1 MSAAHDASVV
11 LADLVACLAAIGRSM
26 HDAFDPRKFLGEFSG
41 RLQRLIPHDRLVI
54 ASLDDDRR
62 TFTVFAEHAAKG
74 PVLHAEHYTTGF
86 SPEGRYPVG
95 QGPLGAMFGGGV
107 LRLDELRDDY
117 GSAAEG
123 SVEHLVR
130 EAGLRSALL
139 LPLYSGGQVI
149 GGLVASSL
157 GPGAYS
163 PAHAATGRQVA
174 DLIAP
179 FVHNVVRLQRER
191 RRLRR
196 LHDLDALGPALA
208 ASLDVKDVFE
218 RLAEAVRPAL
228 DFDVMGICL
237 FSSSGRELERLVE
250 VDSQPP
256 AAPAPWRMDLDSF
269 SFADKIRAAETI
281 LVTDANVELDPTLP
295 GDRLML
301 DGGGRSALGAPL
313 LRGGLVAG
321 ALYFGKRRPYWFDG
335 DDAEIARAVAAA
347 VVLALQ
353 HQRLAEEQRR
363 LEAVEGRARRL
374 EARLESLRESL
385 DERYGFDRIIGRSP
399 ALRAALSRAAKVAPT
414 ETTVLI
420 TGESGTGKEVV
431 ARAIHQASGRAEGP
445 FLAVNCAA
453 LPEALLESELFGHE
467 RGAFT
472 GADRQKPGR
481 FELAAGGTL
490 FLDEVAEMT
499 PPVQAKLLRV
509 LQEREFQRVGGT
521 VTLRA
526 DARVIAATNRDLEQA
541 VSSGR
546 LREDL
551 FYRLNVFT
559 RAPAAAPGARRRRA
573 PARRSFRPRA
583 RRFAWARARRDSAA
597 TRARRCSRHRWPGNI
612 RELQNAV
619 ERALIV
625 SDGGLITAAELGIV
639 TRAPTDADRSASSA
653 RSPATAAPA
662 TSLADSE
669 RQMVTEALAKAR
681 GNKSRAAQGSRAHPR
696 AALHA
701 HEAIRSG
708 LTPAASA
715 ACRFPYSLSKSPQPA
730 PGEVDSPA
738 APSQRA

>member
-1 MSAAHDASVV
+1 MSAAHDASAV

-26 HDAFDPRKFLGEFSG
+26 QDAFDPRKFLEEFSA
-41 RLQRLIPHDRLVI
+41 RLQRLIPHDRLAI
-54 ASLDDDRR
+54 AYLDDDRR

-74 PVLHAEHYTTGF
+74 PVLHASHYTTGF
-86 SPEGRYPVG
+86 SPEGRYPLG
-95 QGPLGAMFGGGV
+95 QGPLAAMFGGGV
-107 LRLDELRDDY
+107 LRLDELRDAY
-117 GSAAEG
+117 GFAVEG
-123 SVEHLVR
+123 SVEHVVR

-157 GPGAYS
+157 TPGAYTA
-163 PAHAATGRQVA
+163 AHAATGRQVA

-179 FVHNVVRLQRER
+179 FVQNVVRLQRER
-191 RRLRR
+191 RRNRR
-196 LHDLDALGPALA
+196 LQDLDALGPALA
-208 ASLDVKDVFE
+208 ASLDVKDVFD

-250 VDSQPP
+250 VDSDPP
-256 AAPAPWRMDLDSF
+256 SAPVAWRMDLDSF

-281 LVTDANVELDPTLP
+281 LVTDAPAELDPKLP

-301 DGGGRSALGAPL
+301 DGGARSAMGAPL

-321 ALYFGKRRPYWFDG
+321 ALYFGKRRPYWFDA
-335 DDAEIARAVAAA
+335 DDAEIARAVAAG

-399 ALRAALSRAAKVAPT
+399 ALREALSRAAKVAPT

-431 ARAIHQASGRAEGP
+431 ARAIHNASGRAEGP

-490 FLDEVAEMT
+490 FLDEVAEMS

-521 VTLRA
+521 VTLRT

-559 RAPAAAPGARRRRA
+559 VHLPPLRERGDDVLLLADHFVRTLGFRMGKGEAGLSRDAREA
-573 PARRSFRPRA
+573 LLA
-583 RRFAWARARRDSAA
+583 
-597 TRARRCSRHRWPGNI
+597 HRWPGNI
-612 RELQNAV
+612 REVQNAV

-625 SDGGLITAAELGIV
+625 SDGGLITTAELGIV
-639 TRAPTDADRSASSA
+639 KRAAPDTDRSTSS
-653 RSPATAAPA
+653 PT
-662 TSLADSE
+662 TSLAESE
-669 RQMVTEALAKAR
+669 RRMVAEALAKAR
-681 GNKSRAAQGSRAHPR
+681 GNKSRAAK
-696 AALHA
+696 AL
-701 HEAIRSG
+701 G
-708 LTPAASA
+708 LTRAQLYTRMK
-715 ACRFPYSLSKSPQPA
+715 RFGL
-730 PGEVDSPA
+730 D
-738 APSQRA
+738 R

>member
-1 MSAAHDASVV
+1 MSSAHDASAV

-26 HDAFDPRKFLGEFSG
+26 HDAFDPRKFLEEFSVK
-41 RLQRLIPHDRLVI
+41 LQRLTPHDRLAI
-54 ASLDDDRR
+54 AFLDDDRR
-62 TFTVFAEHAAKG
+62 TFTIFAEHAAKG
-74 PVLHAEHYTTGF
+74 PVLHEAHYTTGF
-86 SPEGRYPVG
+86 SPAGRYPIG
-95 QGPLGAMFGGGV
+95 HGALAAMFGGGV
-107 LRLDELRDDY
+107 LRLEELRDDY
-117 GSAAEG
+117 GFAVEG
-123 SVEHLVR
+123 SVEHVVR
-130 EAGLRSALL
+130 EAGFRSALL
-139 LPLYSGGQVI
+139 LPLYSGGLVI

-157 GPGAYS
+157 TPGAYS
-163 PAHAATGRQVA
+163 AAHAATGRQVA

-179 FVHNVVRLQRER
+179 FVQNVVRLQRER
-191 RRLRR
+191 RRNRR
-196 LHDLDALGPALA
+196 LRDLDALGPALA
-208 ASLDVKDVFE
+208 ASLDVKDVFD

-250 VDSQPP
+250 VDSDPP
-256 AAPAPWRMDLDSF
+256 AAPTPWRMDLDSF

-281 LVTDANVELDPTLP
+281 LVTDAAVELDPKLS

-301 DGGGRSALGAPL
+301 DGGARSAIGAPL
-313 LRGGLVAG
+313 LRGGMVAG
-321 ALYFGKRRPYWFDG
+321 ALYFGKRRPYWFDA
-335 DDAEIARAVAAA
+335 DDAEIARYVATG

-353 HQRLAEEQRR
+353 HQRLADEQRR
-363 LEAVEGRARRL
+363 LVAVEGKARQL
-374 EARLESLRESL
+374 QARLESLRESL

-399 ALRAALSRAAKVAPT
+399 VLRAALARAAKVAPT

-521 VTLRA
+521 VTLKT

-541 VSSGR
+541 VSTGR

-551 FYRLNVFT
+551 FYRLNVFAVPLPPLRERGDDVLLLADHFV
-559 RAPAAAPGARRRRA
+559 RALGFRMGKGEAGLSRDAREA
-573 PARRSFRPRA
+573 LLA
-583 RRFAWARARRDSAA
+583 
-597 TRARRCSRHRWPGNI
+597 HRWPGNI

-639 TRAPTDADRSASSA
+639 ARAPADAGSSA
-653 RSPATAAPA
+653 RSASTLPPA
-662 TSLADSE
+662 TSLAESE
-669 RQMVTEALAKAR
+669 RRMVADALAKAR
-681 GNKSRAAQGSRAHPR
+681 GNKSRAAK
-696 AALHA
+696 AL
-701 HEAIRSG
+701 G
-708 LTPAASA
+708 LTRAQLYTRMK
-715 ACRFPYSLSKSPQPA
+715 RFGL
-730 PGEVDSPA
+730 D
-738 APSQRA
+738 

>member
-26 HDAFDPRKFLGEFSG
+26 DDAFDPRKFLGEFSG
-41 RLQRLIPHDRLVI
+41 KLQRLIPHDRLVI
-54 ASLDDDRR
+54 ACLADDRR
-62 TFTVFAEHAAKG
+62 TFTVFAEHVANG
-74 PVLHAEHYTTGF
+74 PVLHASHYTTSF
-86 SPEGRYPVG
+86 SPEGRYP
-95 QGPLGAMFGGGV
+95 LGNGALAAMFGGGV

-117 GSAAEG
+117 GLAAEG

-130 EAGLRSALL
+130 EAGFRSALL

-157 GPGAYS
+157 TPGTYS
-163 PAHAATGRQVA
+163 AAHAATGRQVA

-179 FVHNVVRLQRER
+179 FVQNVVHLQRER
-191 RRLRR
+191 RRIRR
-196 LHDLDALGPALA
+196 LHALDALGPALA

-218 RLAEAVRPAL
+218 RLADAVRPAL

-250 VDSQPP
+250 IDSDPP
-256 AAPAPWRMDLDSF
+256 ATPAPWRMDLDSF
-269 SFADKIRAAETI
+269 SFAAKIRDAETI
-281 LVTDANVELDPTLP
+281 LVSDADAELDPTLP

-301 DGGGRSALGAPL
+301 DGGARSALGAPL

-321 ALYFGKRRPYWFDG
+321 ALYFGKRRPNWFDG
-335 DDAEIARAVAAA
+335 DDAEIARAVAAG

-363 LEAVEGRARRL
+363 LEAVEGKARRL

-399 ALRAALSRAAKVAPT
+399 ALREALSRAAKVAPT
-414 ETTVLI
+414 ETTVLV
-420 TGESGTGKEVV
+420 TGESGTGKEIV
-431 ARAIHQASGRAEGP
+431 ARAIHQASARADGP

-481 FELAAGGTL
+481 FELAAGGSL

-521 VTLRA
+521 VTLRT
-526 DARVIAATNRDLEQA
+526 DARVIAATNRDLEHA
-541 VSSGR
+541 VASGR

-559 RAPAAAPGARRRRA
+559 VHLPPLRERGDDVLLLADHFVRTLGFRMGKGEAGLSRDAREA
-573 PARRSFRPRA
+573 LLAHP
-583 RRFAWARARRDSAA
+583 
-597 TRARRCSRHRWPGNI
+597 WPGNI

-625 SDGGLITAAELGIV
+625 SDGGLIATAELGIV
-639 TRAPTDADRSASSA
+639 KRADPAPRAADGSA
-653 RSPATAAPA
+653 RSPSSLPPA
-662 TSLADSE
+662 TSLAESE
-669 RQMVTEALAKAR
+669 RRMVGDALAKAR
-681 GNKSRAAQGSRAHPR
+681 GNKSRAAK
-696 AALHA
+696 AL
-701 HEAIRSG
+701 G
-708 LTPAASA
+708 LTRAQLYTRMK
-715 ACRFPYSLSKSPQPA
+715 RFGL
-730 PGEVDSPA
+730 D
-738 APSQRA
+738 